1 MLNYLCHMLLTD
13 LLTSATVQE
22 FIQNAIKLK
31 KDVLQVSSALGKKYS
46 FEERAAIM
54 DYMALV
60 PKFREKFGISYSKK
74 GGGFL
79 LCDKLALEQSTAQ
92 DIGRY
97 KAELWPSGPD
107 AGTTVH
113 DLCCGMG
120 GDSFY
125 LPSHLHVT
133 GVDMDSDRLAMYR
146 YNSQA
151 MRGEGNTLQSD
162 VRNIPDSERADYFT
176 IDPAR
181 RAAEGENQR
190 DLTNLT
196 PTFAEVLE
204 IAKRYRG
211 GMAKLPP
218 GYPTGEIPTDTEIVY
233 IGGHSDCRE
242 CLVLFGE
249 LAKTPGTVRA
259 VMVDK
264 AGKQVAQWSAERD
277 TARETRDDAEQRLF
291 DENFQREGRDRVYRT
306 ASSKSDLPL
315 GEISKYL
322 SEPAAVLVRSRLFG
336 LAALAHDPSAHLI
349 SEGIAYVASDT
360 PMPAPGF
367 SNYEVIDRCELSTGA
382 VRAML
387 AIHGIGKLTL
397 KLRGVKLDPD
407 AEIARLKPK
416 GKESAILFYT
426 RAYGEKVAI
435 LAMRCEARGS
445 RH

>member
-1 MLNYLCHMLLTD
+1 MMLKD
-13 LLTSATVQE
+13 LLTSAAVQE
-22 FIQNAIKLK
+22 FIQNAIRQK
-31 KDVLQVSSALGKKYS
+31 KDELQVSSALTKKYS

-60 PKFREKFGISYSKK
+60 PKFREKFGTGGQKSKE
-74 GGGFL
+74 FL

-97 KAELWPSGPD
+97 KAELWPCGPG

-125 LPSHLHVT
+125 LPSHLHIT
-133 GVDMDSDRLAMYR
+133 GVDMDTDRLAMYA
-146 YNSQA
+146 YNCQA
-151 MRGEGNTLQSD
+151 LRGESNTLQAD
-162 VRNIPDSERADYFT
+162 VRNIPESERADYFT

-181 RAAEGENQR
+181 RAADGENQR
-190 DLTNLT
+190 DYGNLT

-218 GYPTGEIPTDTEIVY
+218 GYPTGEIPKDTEIVY

-249 LAKTPGTVRA
+249 LAKAPGTVRA

-277 TARETRDDAEQRLF
+277 EAREVRDEAEQRLF
-291 DENFQREGRDRVYRT
+291 EENFQREGRDRVYRT

-315 GEISKYL
+315 GEISKYI

-336 LAALAHDPSAHLI
+336 TAAQAADPTAHLI

-360 PMPAPGF
+360 PLPAPGF
-367 SNYEVIDRCELSTGA
+367 TCFEVIDHTELSTGA
-382 VRAML
+382 VRSML
-387 AIHGIGKLTL
+387 SAHGIGKLTL

-407 AEIARLKPK
+407 AEIRRLGAK
-416 GKESAILFYT
+416 GKESATLFYT

-435 LAMRCEARGS
+435 LARLEVPK
-445 RH
+445 H

>member
-1 MLNYLCHMLLTD
+1 MMLKE
-13 LLTSATVQE
+13 LLTSTAVQE
-22 FIQNAIKLK
+22 FIQGALAK
-31 KDVLQVSSALGKKYS
+31 KMDELQVSSALAKKYS
-46 FEERAAIM
+46 FDERAAIM

-60 PKFREKFGISYSKK
+60 PKFREKFGTGKA
-74 GGGFL
+74 FL

-107 AGTTVH
+107 AGSTVH

-120 GDSFY
+120 GDSFF

-133 GVDMDSDRLAMYR
+133 GIDMDTDRLDMYA
-146 YNSQA
+146 YNNRA
-151 MRGEGNTLQSD
+151 LRGEGRTFQAD
-162 VRNIPDSERADYFT
+162 VRDIPSNERADYFT

-181 RAAEGENQR
+181 RATEGDNQR
-190 DLTNLT
+190 DLTNFT

-218 GYPTGEIPTDTEIVY
+218 GYPTGEIPKDTEIVY

-249 LAKTPGTVRA
+249 MAKAPGTVRA
-259 VMVDK
+259 VIVDK
-264 AGKQVAQWSAERD
+264 AGKLAAQWSAERD
-277 TARETRDDAEQRLF
+277 EAREVRAEAEQRLF
-291 DENFQREGRDRVYRT
+291 EENFQREGRDRVYRT
-306 ASSKSDLPL
+306 ASSQSDLPL
-315 GEISKYL
+315 GELSKYI

-336 LAALAHDPSAHLI
+336 IAARTHDSAAHLI
-349 SEGIAYVASDT
+349 SEGIAYVSSDS
-360 PMPAPGF
+360 PLPSPGF
-367 SNYEVIDRCELSTGA
+367 TCFEVIDHSELSTSA
-382 VRAML
+382 VRSML
-387 AIHGIGKLTL
+387 SAHSIGKLTL

-416 GKESAILFYT
+416 GKERAILFYT

-435 LAMRCEARGS
+435 LAMRYEE
-445 RH
+445 